1 VTEKNP
7 VRRHEGQDVH
17 VFVSAQTFWL
27 ELGDLRRLVAA
38 ADGLPDTADFLIYG
52 TSESSRREE
61 YYVKHAHVRHLGD
74 AVAPAVAEPDEPL
87 PPLETRLRNHVSD
100 WQANAGSRDL
110 GAAEAVT
117 WNDAARQLLEEL
129 DR

>member
-1 VTEKNP
+1 
-7 VRRHEGQDVH
+7 VH
-17 VFVSAQTFWL
+17 AFVSAQTFWL
-27 ELGDLRRLVAA
+27 KLGDLRRLIDA
-38 ADGLPDTADFLIYG
+38 ADGLPDTASFLIYG

-74 AVAPAVAEPDEPL
+74 YAAPAAAEPDEAPL
-87 PPLETRLRNHVSD
+87 PPLETRLRNLVSD